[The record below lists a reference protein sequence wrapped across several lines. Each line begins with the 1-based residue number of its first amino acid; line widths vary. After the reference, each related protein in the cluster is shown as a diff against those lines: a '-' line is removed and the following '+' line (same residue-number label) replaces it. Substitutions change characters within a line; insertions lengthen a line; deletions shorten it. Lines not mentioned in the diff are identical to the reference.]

1 MIPSEHP
8 ATDAAPRQ
16 KRLTREE
23 YDRFSPFIRRQAIWL
38 ARRSP
43 CRVTVQTLCSYGWQ
57 GLIDAIA
64 QYGEVDEVTDLDSFV
79 QHRVKAAMTELI
91 LLLDEKNRA
100 AKNMATL
107 LCRTIGALS
116 RALGRAPTS
125 EEIAGAMSL
134 EPKAYE
140 EALVFTL
147 DAGVA
152 RLYGLDVIADP
163 GPFADDEA
171 LASSLGDAIAR
182 LDEPLQTILLLV
194 YQERCSHDEAA
205 RILDTTE
212 RKVKMLHAEAIFR
225 VRVFL
230 GRE

>member
-1 MIPSEHP
+1 MMPSEHP
-8 ATDAAPRQ
+8 THAPPARAP
-16 KRLTREE
+16 RLTREE
-23 YDRFSPFIRRQAIWL
+23 YERFSPFIRRQAIWL

-57 GLIDAIA
+57 GLMEALA
-64 QYGEVDEVTDLDSFV
+64 QHAEVDEITDLESFV

-91 LLLDEKNRA
+91 TLLDEKSRA
-100 AKNMATL
+100 AANMATL
-107 LCRTIGALS
+107 LTRTIGALS

-125 EEIAGAMSL
+125 EEICTAMSI

-152 RLYGLDVIADP
+152 RLYGLDVITDP
-163 GPFADDEA
+163 GALEDDEA
-171 LASSLGDAIAR
+171 LASSLGEAITLLDA
-182 LDEPLQTILLLV
+182 PLQTLLLLL

-212 RKVKMLHAEAIFR
+212 RKAKMLHAEAIFR
-225 VRVFL
+225 LRVLL
-230 GRE
+230 GRA

>member
-1 MIPSEHP
+1 VIPSEHP
-8 ATDAAPRQ
+8 AHETSPRVP
-16 KRLTREE
+16 RLTREE

-57 GLIDAIA
+57 GLIEAIG
-64 QYGEVDEVTDLDSFV
+64 QYAEVDAVTDLESFV

-91 LLLDEKNRA
+91 TLLDEKSRA
-100 AKNMATL
+100 ARNMATL
-107 LCRTIGALS
+107 LTRSIGALS
-116 RALGRAPTS
+116 RALGRSPTS
-125 EEIAGAMSL
+125 EEVAAAMSL
-134 EPKAYE
+134 DAKAYE

-152 RLYGLDVIADP
+152 RLYGLDVVADP
-163 GPFADDEA
+163 DSDDEA
-171 LASSLGDAIAR
+171 LASSLGDAIAL
-182 LDEPLQTILLLV
+182 LDDALQTLLLLI

-205 RILDTTE
+205 RVLDTTE
-212 RKVKMLHAEAIFR
+212 RQVKMLHAEAIFR
-225 VRVFL
+225 IRVFL